1 MPFSGQ
7 KTLLFTQST
16 PMYLGKYL
24 HWHNL
29 ASRRLDY
36 TISLGLPLTVAVRL
50 CRRRTNL
57 ISQRGDRSEGSREL
71 KDLKR
76 NFSLTLG

>member
-1 MPFSGQ
+1 MRFNAIFRPENSFFFFF
-7 KTLLFTQST
+7 FTQYT

-24 HWHNL
+24 HWRNL

-36 TISLGLPLTVAVRL
+36 TISFGLPLTVAVCL

-57 ISQRGDRSEGSREL
+57 ISQRGDRSEDRSG
-71 KDLKR
+71 
-76 NFSLTLG
+76 

>member
-1 MPFSGQ
+1 MRFNAIFRPENSSLFFFF
-7 KTLLFTQST
+7 FTQST

-29 ASRRLDY
+29 ASRGLDY
-36 TISLGLPLTVAVRL
+36 TISFGLPLTVAVRL

-57 ISQRGDRSEGSREL
+57 ISQRGDRSEDRSG
-71 KDLKR
+71 
-76 NFSLTLG
+76 